1 MAPKKDLRHTEYRY
15 TKKYAAQHNET
26 AVKCLRIIGKAV
38 AASIV
43 AALKLLGSILRLIFF
58 IISIPF

>member
-1 MAPKKDLRHTEYRY
+1 MAPKKDLRHTKYRY
-15 TKKYAAQHNET
+15 TKKYAEEHRDITAQ
-26 AVKCLRIIGKAV
+26 CLRIIGKAV